1 MSNTRRRVKL
11 YVLNDERQWDDHG
24 TGHVSSMYVD
34 HEKMQGIVLLVRSED
49 DGSCLLESRI
59 QTDTVYQKQEATL
72 IVWSEGDNDLA
83 LSFQEKEGCDEIWEK
98 ICQVQ
103 GKDPSVDITQEVGE
117 EDDEQF
123 EEVQD
128 FSTPIDLPPCELSK
142 LEEIAELFASVLPS
156 PLKRERLASAIEQ
169 EQYIKKL
176 LNLFHICEDL
186 ETEEGLHHLHEIFKA
201 IFILNKN
208 SLFEIMFVDDNI
220 LDVLGVLEYDPNSK
234 ETIKHRQFVQEKAR
248 FKEVIPITSKD
259 LLRKIHQTYKV
270 QYIQDI
276 LVPVPTVFED
286 NMSTLSSFIFF
297 SKIEIVNMIQED
309 ERFLTEL
316 FARLK
321 DDELSD
327 DKRRELVLFLKE
339 LCHLSQTLQQH
350 SRDSFL
356 KALSAHGLL
365 STLAT
370 LLNIDDP
377 VTKSAIVDIL
387 CIIVEYNPSMVR
399 EYLLKEANTTEEDQ
413 LLMNLLIDLMICG
426 TDSSRSSLLLCLL
439 RMLLDPE
446 NMSLGVNKMEKTEF
460 LAFFYKHSMHV
471 LTAPLFAATAIGDT
485 LPKDDFKTAATLDH
499 IIELLSFFVDH
510 HTYHIKNYII
520 NKDLLRRVLALMQ
533 SDHKFLALAALRFCR
548 KIIGVK
554 DEFYNRYI
562 IKGKLLA
569 PIVTAFEDNGNKY
582 NMINSAIIELFEFI
596 RIEDV
601 KSLCT
606 YVVEDY
612 MSSFESVDYVQTF
625 KGLKMRFEQEKD
637 RLTRKNTDRN
647 ANHGIIHINSA
658 RYKRDAR
665 DLDEDEEIWFD
676 REEDEDVSTVPV
688 QTDENS
694 KPTST
699 AQKYNDIDIIVNL
712 KRTSNNSVVASNQST
727 ATTTTTQEATIK
739 NATDSPP
746 KTIQLSSLTSAAPSV
761 NSRKLPLGGLVD
773 YPDDDEDDDDNGSGN
788 SDEELMSPAK
798 KQRLDATT

>member
-1 MSNTRRRVKL
+1 MKFPEMSNTRRRVKL
-11 YVLNDERQWDDHG
+11 YVLNEERQWDDHG

-128 FSTPIDLPPCELSK
+128 FSAPVDLPPCELNK

-156 PLKRERLASAIEQ
+156 PLKRERLANAIEQ
-169 EQYIKKL
+169 EQYVKKL

-186 ETEEGLHHLHEIFKA
+186 ETEEGLHHLYEIFKA
-201 IFILNKN
+201 IFTLNKN
-208 SLFEIMFVDDNI
+208 SLFEIMFVDENI
-220 LDVLGVLEYDPNSK
+220 LDVLGVLEYDPNAK
-234 ETIKHRQFVQEKAR
+234 ETVRHRQFVQEKAR
-248 FKEVIPITSKD
+248 FKEVIPITSKE
-259 LLRKIHQTYKV
+259 LRQKIHQTYKV
-270 QYIQDI
+270 QYIQDV

-286 NMSTLSSFIFF
+286 NMSTLSSYIFF

-327 DKRRELVLFLKE
+327 DKRRDLILFLKE
-339 LCHLSQTLQQH
+339 LCHLSQTLQQLN
-350 SRDSFL
+350 RDAFL

-365 STLAT
+365 ASLAT
-370 LLNIDDP
+370 LLNVEDS
-377 VTKSAIVDIL
+377 VMRAAIVDIL
-387 CIIVEYNPSMVR
+387 CIVVEYNPSLVR
-399 EYLLKEANTTEEDQ
+399 EYLLKESNSLDEDQ
-413 LLMNLLIDLMICG
+413 LLLNSLIDLMICG
-426 TDSSRSSLLLCLL
+426 SDSSMASLLLCVL

-446 NMSLGVNKMEKTEF
+446 NMGLGVNKMEKTEF

-471 LTAPLFAATAIGDT
+471 LTAPLFAATATGKIS
-485 LPKDDFKTAATLDH
+485 PKDDFRSAATLDQ
-499 IIELLSFFVDH
+499 IVELLSFFVDH

-520 NKDLLRRVLALMQ
+520 SKDLLRRVLVLMQ
-533 SDHKFLALAALRFCR
+533 SHHKFLALAALRFCR

-562 IKGKLLA
+562 TKGKLLV
-569 PIVTAFEDNGNKY
+569 PIIQAFEENGNKY
-582 NMINSAIIELFEFI
+582 NMINSAVIELFEFI

-601 KSLCT
+601 KSLIT

-625 KGLKMRFEQEKD
+625 KGLKMRYDQERD
-637 RLTRKNTDRN
+637 RQNRKNMDRN
-647 ANHGIIHINSA
+647 ANHGIIHFNSS
-658 RYKRDAR
+658 RFKRDDR
-665 DLDEDEEIWFD
+665 DLEEEEENWFDKDDDEDISTA
-676 REEDEDVSTVPV
+676 VSH
-688 QTDENS
+688 QTDEMVKENMH
-694 KPTST
+694 
-699 AQKYNDIDIIVNL
+699 NDIDMIDNIT
-712 KRTSNNSVVASNQST
+712 RTPSSAINPLNPTNSLQSQVVKKT
-727 ATTTTTQEATIK
+727 
-739 NATDSPP
+739 TDSPP
-746 KTIQLSSLTSAAPSV
+746 KTTPLASMTSVAPSV

-773 YPDDDEDDDDNGSGN
+773 YPDDEDDDSGN
-788 SDEELMSPAK
+788 SDDELISPSK
-798 KQRLDATT
+798 KQRLDAANS